1 VLTYAQLLH
10 EVRATAAALRGLGIR
25 RGDRVGIYMPTC
37 REAIVLMLACV
48 RVGAIHIAVFAGFGS
63 GALGDRLQMAGA
75 KALFCSD
82 ITYRKGKDVP
92 LKAIVDEAL
101 AREGVT
107 AATVVVHARGRQAPS
122 MKTGRDISWQEFLA
136 LGEGGSGD
144 VEWLESNEPAYILA
158 TSGTTA
164 NIRNHR
170 QAETSRA
177 HAWRIPG
184 LHPRHGRV
192 GLWAEAQ

>member
-1 VLTYAQLLH
+1 MCPGGRL
-10 EVRATAAALRGLGIR
+10 
-25 RGDRVGIYMPTC
+25 
-37 REAIVLMLACV
+37 
-48 RVGAIHIAVFAGFGS
+48 HIAVFAGFGS

-82 ITYRKGKDVP
+82 IAYRKGKDVP

-164 NIRNHR
+164 KPKLAVHTHGGSRR
-170 QAETSRA
+170 SRSVETPASRLLPKMSGSLA
-177 HAWRIPG
+177 ARRRANSGSAIYAIVARASAG
-184 LHPRHGRV
+184 VV
-192 GLWAEAQ
+192 GADRLRP